1 MPVKFEP
8 EEEEDEV
15 EVINSGSGNGSANKK
30 NEIEEF
36 DNMLFSKEYEAKR
49 KKADELSKKT
59 GELLLKGWAMLEDTC
74 LGIILPISISQNIPY
89 RLLIPIHEIQ
99 SWRSYLRW
107 MRTCQQKEG
116 RSSQET

>member
-1 MPVKFEP
+1 MPVRMEA

-15 EVINSGSGNGSANKK
+15 EVINSGSGNGSASKK

-49 KKADELSKKT
+49 KKADELSRKT

-74 LGIILPISISQNIPY
+74 LGIIL
-89 RLLIPIHEIQ
+89 
-99 SWRSYLRW
+99 
-107 MRTCQQKEG
+107 
-116 RSSQET
+116 